1 MCATGRLPGPAARHG
16 GQAIAMRILVTGG
29 TGFIGSHTV
38 RALRAAKH
46 DVRLLVRDDAKARR
60 LWRSDPAV
68 LEDLVVGS
76 LTSAPDTARA
86 LRECDGLV
94 HTAAPVA
101 LAASASEARRV
112 ARENVRAIRRLI
124 ERALETGIER
134 IVHLSSTT
142 VFDPHRRAKDD
153 PDGESDRSPRAR
165 ERADEST
172 PIVEDGDAYAASKV
186 AAETRVRALQDAGA
200 PVAITYPPGVIG
212 PDDPGLSEGV
222 KGLQLLLRDGVAITS
237 SGLQS
242 VDVRDLAAVHVALI
256 ERQPAPGRFIT
267 AGEYLPWSEFADRL
281 DEAAGVR
288 IPRFEVPGSAIRFA
302 GRVGDQLR
310 RFAGVEIDPI
320 ISREASRF
328 ATQWVAFDASRATR
342 ELGVHFRPALESLK
356 DTIRWL
362 AEKGHVDPARALRFT
377 HPGRGRR

>member
-1 MCATGRLPGPAARHG
+1 
-16 GQAIAMRILVTGG
+16 MRILVTGG

-76 LTSAPDTARA
+76 LTSAPDTVRA

-101 LAASASEARRV
+101 LAASATEARRV
-112 ARENVRAIRRLI
+112 ARENVRAIHRLI
-124 ERALETGIER
+124 ERGLETGIQR

-142 VFDPHRRAKDD
+142 VFDP
-153 PDGESDRSPRAR
+153 RAR
-165 ERADEST
+165 SGGQERADEST
-172 PIVEDGDAYAASKV
+172 PIIEDGDAYAASKV
-186 AAETRVRALQDAGA
+186 AAETRVRALQNAGA

-237 SGLQS
+237 SGLQT

-256 ERQPAPGRFIT
+256 ERKPAPGRFIT
-267 AGEYLPWSEFADRL
+267 AAEYLPWSEFAERL

-288 IPRFEVPGSAIRFA
+288 IPRFEVPGSAIRLA

-328 ATQWVAFDASRATR
+328 ATQWIPFDAGHATR
-342 ELGVHFRPALESLK
+342 ELGVAFRPALESLK

-362 AEKGHVDPARALRFT
+362 AQAGHIDPARALRFT